1 MFYNNPKKV
10 YYIIEYIGCI
20 RCKVSI
26 FSGIKDLLG
35 QINRI
40 DGSIYMHGKN
50 FADVYARN
58 IALEEEITARTK
70 ELEQANQ
77 TILTLNS
84 VWEMMNSSQ
93 PLSNMLDK
101 IIHILHND
109 LGYSFAAILKIEQK
123 DCSLKFFSIKAISN
137 NESINKAF
145 DFISETPANYE
156 LPYISDSIVDKAIT
170 ESKIYSTSDLKSI
183 IGMFFPALSNEQ
195 LDYVVSDM
203 HSKSCTIVPLHKSNN
218 AFGCVLVSSEREG
231 VTDTESNFLSLYAN
245 QVELAI
251 TVAGLFEEVRKQ
263 AVTDPLTGLFNRRY
277 FEDTIVKEAERSI
290 RLKQPFS
297 LISLDLD
304 YLKRIN
310 DTYGHQ
316 YGDLAIK
323 TIANVLK
330 KEARSIDVPARIGGE
345 EFNVLLPG
353 VDSKGASI
361 AAERIRKSIA
371 NQVIDTIGGVTASIG
386 VATFTEHSDRID
398 ELIEIAD
405 QAMYQAKLNGR
416 NQVKVAVKNSQI
428 DWKKTAIDTFM
439 DIVAKKRI
447 PIDDETARQ
456 LNLKLSEIK
465 TEDENSNDIIFS
477 VVDTISQTYNRMYK
491 TGTTKSKQIL
501 SVMLAQKLD
510 LPKEEIEK
518 LKLAVLL
525 YDIGNIM
532 ISEDIFN
539 KKEPLTED
547 EKEIIKQHPVI
558 AAREILKPISKIQ
571 DIIPII
577 ESHHE
582 NWDGNGYPGHK
593 SGAEIP
599 IASQIVLIVDAF
611 YAMAQDRPYRPA
623 HSIDEIIN
631 IISSEAGKQWNDK
644 LVECFIEL
652 IKSKSVL

>member
-1 MFYNNPKKV
+1 M
-10 YYIIEYIGCI
+10 
-20 RCKVSI
+20 
-26 FSGIKDLLG
+26 
-35 QINRI
+35 
-40 DGSIYMHGKN
+40 
-50 FADVYARN
+50 
-58 IALEEEITARTK
+58 EEEIALRTK

-101 IIHILHND
+101 IVHILHED
-109 LGYSFAAILKIEQK
+109 MGYNFAGILKIEK
-123 DCSLKFFSIKAISN
+123 RDNGTSYFAVKAYSK
-137 NESINKAF
+137 NEGINKAF
-145 DFISETPANYE
+145 EAISESPSTYE
-156 LPYISDSIVDKAIT
+156 LPYILNSIVVKAII
-170 ESKIYSTSDLKSI
+170 ERQIYSTPDLKGI
-183 IGMFFPALSNEQ
+183 IQMFFPSISEEKLLEIVSN
-195 LDYVVSDM
+195 M
-203 HSKSCTIVPLHKSNN
+203 HSKSCTIVPLHKSND
-218 AFGCVLVSSEREG
+218 AFGCVIVSSEREG
-231 VTDTESNFLSLYAN
+231 ITDTEMNFLSLYAN

-297 LISLDLD
+297 LVSLDLD

-323 TIANVLK
+323 TISNVLK

-345 EFNVLLPG
+345 EFSVLLPG
-353 VDSKGASI
+353 VDSKGGYT
-361 AAERIRKSIA
+361 AAERIRKSIE

-398 ELIEIAD
+398 ELVEMAD

-416 NQVKVAVKNSQI
+416 NQVKIANSKP
-428 DWKKTAIDTFM
+428 DSNWKKTAIDTFM
-439 DIVAKKRI
+439 DIIAKKRI
-447 PIDDETARQ
+447 PIDEETAKK
-456 LNLKLSEIK
+456 LNVKLAEIK
-465 TEDENSNDIIFS
+465 SEDDKSNDILFS
-477 VVDTISQTYNRMYK
+477 VVDMISQMYNRMYK
-491 TGTTKSKQIL
+491 EGTTKSKQRLAI
-501 SVMLAQKLD
+501 MLAQKLD
-510 LPKEEIEK
+510 LPKSEINK

-539 KKEPLTED
+539 KKEPLTDD

-582 NWDGNGYPGHK
+582 NWDGKGYPGHK
-593 SGAEIP
+593 SGIEIP
-599 IASQIVLIVDAF
+599 VASQIVLLVDAF
-611 YAMAQDRPYRPA
+611 YDMAQDRPYRQA
-623 HSIDEIIN
+623 YTIDEIVN
-631 IISSEAGKQWNDK
+631 IIREESGKQWNEK
-644 LVECFIEL
+644 IVEDFIEL
-652 IKSKSVL
+652 IKTEYR